1 MQKNSKILN
10 LDDTRK
16 ELKELYSKRKKQE
29 ERVKIIGQN
38 EQYEQSGYYELDEN
52 YEPARSDIEIAEE
65 ELYDTNRL
73 IEKKEDICKKIEQC
87 EAIKKK
93 YPNGYK
99 RIIRMQTSKSVEDKL
114 DRKRKAQRIAKIIA
128 EKKIKT
134 VGIFG
139 EWGTG
144 KSTFLEYLKE
154 DLPKEGTKIID
165 IKATEYSDQEKIW
178 AYFFANMKES
188 VKKDYKLRFCY
199 FFLRFNKNLKKFIIP
214 LINLLLVILM
224 IIVLFKYNL
233 FNNFSLLMGADKETA
248 ELFNTGMNFFIII
261 FFIIKWIFPFVTD
274 IVDTMQVAQTNISSL
289 IKRDVNEKFGYKL
302 IVKEYIEEIINVWK
316 NYHFIFCVDELDRC
330 NNNSIMSFLEAVQLL
345 ESYENIQII
354 YTIDTEIVLNAIK
367 ESGIHNPHNYLKK
380 YVDLKVDLE
389 SINTQYE
396 YVEAIAKDEY
406 EFSEKEIKKI
416 QLALEN
422 LEINISMRD
431 YIQILNSLSELK
443 ERWINKQVM
452 PEKCRIEEVTED
464 VINWYNSLPIAIFYF
479 AGSFWPHK
487 IYRDFRKFKRAYIKV
502 YDIAQNRNIE
512 EQYSDCPDFI
522 KQTKLIDVLNAM
534 QFLQEMPPIYCERI
548 EEN

>member
-1 MQKNSKILN
+1 M
-10 LDDTRK
+10 
-16 ELKELYSKRKKQE
+16 
-29 ERVKIIGQN
+29 
-38 EQYEQSGYYELDEN
+38 
-52 YEPARSDIEIAEE
+52 
-65 ELYDTNRL
+65 
-73 IEKKEDICKKIEQC
+73 
-87 EAIKKK
+87 
-93 YPNGYK
+93 
-99 RIIRMQTSKSVEDKL
+99 
-114 DRKRKAQRIAKIIA
+114 
-128 EKKIKT
+128 
-134 VGIFG
+134 
-139 EWGTG
+139 TG
-144 KSTFLEYLKE
+144 AWF
-154 DLPKEGTKIID
+154 
-165 IKATEYSDQEKIW
+165 
-178 AYFFANMKES
+178 
-188 VKKDYKLRFCY
+188 
-199 FFLRFNKNLKKFIIP
+199 
-214 LINLLLVILM
+214 
-224 IIVLFKYNL
+224 
-233 FNNFSLLMGADKETA
+233 
-248 ELFNTGMNFFIII
+248 
-261 FFIIKWIFPFVTD
+261 
-274 IVDTMQVAQTNISSL
+274 
-289 IKRDVNEKFGYKL
+289 DVY
-302 IVKEYIEEIINVWK
+302 VKEYIEEIINVWK

-330 NNNSIMSFLEAVQLL
+330 NNDSIMSFLEAVQLL

-389 SINTQYE
+389 SINTQHE
-396 YVEAIAKDEY
+396 YVESIAKDEY
-406 EFSEKEIKKI
+406 EFSEEEIKKI